1 MIAVDLSTIIDFY
14 RRQQKL
20 ACNYR
25 LALCWRWSKPIEVR
39 KWSAMTAMNESNIA
53 IVVHGGA
60 GDIPL
65 DRRELAEQGCRE
77 AATVGWEL
85 LTSGRSAVDAVEAA
99 VRALE
104 DNPVFNAGRGSVLN
118 AAGRVEMDAGI
129 MDGRTRDAGAVT
141 LIQHIRHPISLA
153 RNVMEASDHLILGGE
168 GAEAFAK
175 KMGFELVSND
185 YFVTERRL
193 AQYQKRLRAG
203 TADTVGAVALDRA
216 GHVAAAN
223 STGGVSFKLPGR
235 IGDSPILGAGFL
247 ADDRYG
253 AVATTGQG
261 EHIIQ
266 AGLSFLIMRLMTKGL
281 RAVEASDR
289 VRSLFIES
297 VPNGKAGWIVVDAQ
311 GGVAIGHTTRNLSF
325 AWRVSGLE
333 TMVSGL
339 E

>member
-1 MIAVDLSTIIDFY
+1 
-14 RRQQKL
+14 
-20 ACNYR
+20 
-25 LALCWRWSKPIEVR
+25 
-39 KWSAMTAMNESNIA
+39 MTAMNDSHIA

-77 AATVGWEL
+77 AAAVGWKL
-85 LTSGRSAVDAVEAA
+85 LSSGRSALDAVEAA
-99 VRALE
+99 VRVLE

-118 AAGRVEMDAGI
+118 AAGKVEMDAGI

-168 GAEAFAK
+168 GAEAFAE
-175 KMGFELVSND
+175 KMGFERVPND

-193 AQYQKRLRAG
+193 EQYRRRLQAG
-203 TADTVGAVALDRA
+203 AGDTVGAVALDRA
-216 GHVAAAN
+216 GHIAAAN

-261 EHIIQ
+261 EHIIRS
-266 AGLSFLIMRLMTKGL
+266 GLSFLIMRLLAEGL
-281 RAVEASDR
+281 GAEEASEQ
-289 VRSLFIES
+289 VRRQFLES
-297 VPNGKAGWIVVDAQ
+297 VPNGQAGWIVVDAQ
-311 GGVAIGHTTRNLSF
+311 GRVAIGHTTRNLSF
-325 AWRVSGLE
+325 AWRVSGIE
-333 TMVSGL
+333 RMVSGL